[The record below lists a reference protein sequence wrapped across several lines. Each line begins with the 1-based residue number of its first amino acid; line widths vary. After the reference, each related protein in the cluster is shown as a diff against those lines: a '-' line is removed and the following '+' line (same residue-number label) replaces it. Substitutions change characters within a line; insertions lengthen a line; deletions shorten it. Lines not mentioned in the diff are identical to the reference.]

1 MKLWRLTRYTKARRT
16 RSPIPIKASQFTA
29 SDSHCLQPRPERVKK
44 PRPCS
49 LSRSHPPQSGPKYPF
64 EMSQVRILDDSYK
77 HDSSLKQVYVFVD
90 SSRGLVELKSYHV
103 VSSSLRMPPEHCA
116 PRDGQL
122 MHVAVLFTIGLER
135 YSPLAQAL
143 QIMRPEPSSMTWPS
157 SQNSHSEAVY
167 LIPVTMLNGH
177 SMQVVDFSSAANF
190 PRPQSVHV
198 VLVP

>member
-103 VSSSLRMPPEHCA
+103 SSSRVSIPPAHCA
-116 PRDGQL
+116 PRFGHL
-122 MHVAVLFTIGLER
+122 MQFVLVLPGGV
-135 YSPLAQAL
+135 YSPMAHV
-143 QIMRPEPSSMTWPS
+143 
-157 SQNSHSEAVY
+157 SQNALLASGALPLVHISQLSSTGCAEAEFV
-167 LIPVTMLNGH
+167 
-177 SMQVVDFSSAANF
+177 
-190 PRPQSVHV
+190 PQTWQ
-198 VLVP
+198 L